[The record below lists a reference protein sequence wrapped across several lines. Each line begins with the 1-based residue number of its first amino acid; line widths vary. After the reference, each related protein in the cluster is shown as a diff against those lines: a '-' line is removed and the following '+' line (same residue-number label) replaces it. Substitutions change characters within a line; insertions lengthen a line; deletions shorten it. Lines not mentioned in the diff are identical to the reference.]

1 MLRITLGEQVLDFDD
16 NRLLN
21 TEAIA
26 LRKVSG
32 LTVDEFLRGISEFE
46 PVALTVLVWLA
57 RRRAGETDLRFS
69 DVEFDMGTTFDID
82 QLDEDGNVISRPVGA
97 DTGAEPEEPDT
108 DPTGPAGPEPTT

>member
-1 MLRITLGEQVLDFDD
+1 MLRITLGEKVLDFDD

-32 LTVDEFLRGISEFE
+32 LTVDEFLHGISEFD

-57 RRRAGETDLRFS
+57 RRRAGESDLRFS
-69 DVEFDMGTTFDID
+69 DVEFDMGVTFDLD
-82 QLDEDGNVISRPVGA
+82 QLDDDGTVISHPAGA
-97 DTGAEPEEPDT
+97 DESTEPEEGA
-108 DPTGPAGPEPTT
+108 DPTIPAGPEPAT